1 MKQTPVEFLEN
12 YLKIKGLII
21 HSPDNIIM
29 KEAKDIEND
38 QQKENDYTALL
49 KPVGTKQTAV
59 ESIIEFCEKQKNND
73 VSSHRGAYLTIINFC
88 KEQAKE
94 MEKQQ
99 QGYSEEEVYHILCEH
114 TAFLFAGGKST
125 LTEWFEQFKNK

>member
-1 MKQTPVEFLEN
+1 M
-12 YLKIKGLII
+12 
-21 HSPDNIIM
+21 
-29 KEAKDIEND
+29 
-38 QQKENDYTALL
+38 
-49 KPVGTKQTAV
+49 KQTAV
-59 ESIIEFCEKQKNND
+59 EYLIENLIFFYSKNWD
-73 VSSHRGAYLTIINFC
+73 AIVD
-88 KEQAKE
+88 QAKE

>member
-38 QQKENDYTALL
+38 QQKENDKQVIEFAKWLL
-49 KPVGTKQTAV
+49 KFDNLKNPSDFVLQQLFQKFKEEPV
-59 ESIIEFCEKQKNND
+59 KQKI
-73 VSSHRGAYLTIINFC
+73 SIYKKISHAICILGIAYFVARFIFGTFFNI
-88 KEQAKE
+88 
-94 MEKQQ
+94 
-99 QGYSEEEVYHILCEH
+99 
-114 TAFLFAGGKST
+114 
-125 LTEWFEQFKNK
+125 

>member
-1 MKQTPVEFLEN
+1 M
-12 YLKIKGLII
+12 
-21 HSPDNIIM
+21 
-29 KEAKDIEND
+29 
-38 QQKENDYTALL
+38 
-49 KPVGTKQTAV
+49 KQTAV
-59 ESIIEFCEKQKNND
+59 DWIIEEINQQQKRYID
-73 VSSHRGAYLTIINFC
+73 LAKKDKSLKKEVDAILTSTTLLKMKC
-88 KEQAKE
+88 DQAKE